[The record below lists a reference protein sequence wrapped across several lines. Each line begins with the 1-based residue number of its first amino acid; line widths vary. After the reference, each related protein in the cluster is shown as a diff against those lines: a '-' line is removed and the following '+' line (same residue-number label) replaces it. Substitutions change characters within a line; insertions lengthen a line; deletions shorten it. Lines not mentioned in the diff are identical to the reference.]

1 MRANTPRILT
11 SVAAIVLIATAAF
24 HATGYRALAGSPG
37 LSAMSPFFRK
47 SLPGIW
53 LFFSW
58 HLTALAL
65 GLVWASVGGGRS
77 ARPLVTFIALMVCVD
92 TLFVFSLAGV
102 FAGTVLLAVAA
113 SCAVIAS
120 IRWPVA

>member
-1 MRANTPRILT
+1 MHANTPRILT

-24 HATGYRALAGSPG
+24 HATGYRALASSPG
-37 LSAMSPFFRK
+37 LSALSPFFQK

-58 HLTALAL
+58 HLVALAL
-65 GLVWASVGGGRS
+65 GLAWASVRGARS
-77 ARPLVTFIALMVCVD
+77 ARPLVTFIAVLACVD

-102 FAGTVLLAVAA
+102 FAGTLLLAVAA

-120 IRWPVA
+120 VRWPVA